1 MDRSLTDADL
11 TDTPELTGGYVVWLT
26 SQNRDYLNGRYVAA
40 TWDVDVLEKMKDQIV
55 EGDKLKMKLVV

>member
-1 MDRSLTDADL
+1 M
-11 TDTPELTGGYVVWLT
+11 WLT